1 MLSVKILAVGK
12 AKEKH
17 YRDACGEYAKRLSR
31 FLKLEITELP
41 DEKAGEELS
50 EAQKERVKELEGQ
63 RILGRLEGC
72 VIALDVNGEQ
82 WDTVRFA
89 RELDRL
95 TQSYSRISFVIGGSL
110 GLSEEVLSRADLRLS
125 FSPMTFCHPLAR
137 VMLLEQ
143 LYRAEKIINNQPYHK

>member
-1 MLSVKILAVGK
+1 MAVGK

-17 YRDACGEYAKRLSR
+17 YRDACEEYVKRLSR
-31 FLKLEITELP
+31 FLKLEIIELP

-50 EAQKERVKELEGQ
+50 AAQKERVKEMEGQ
-63 RILGRLEGC
+63 RILSRLEGY
-72 VIALDVNGEQ
+72 VIALDIDGELR
-82 WDTVRFA
+82 DTLRFA
-89 RELDRL
+89 RELDAL
-95 TQSYSRISFVIGGSL
+95 TQSHSKITFVVGGSL
-110 GLSEEVLSRADLRLS
+110 GLSGEVLSRADMRLS